1 MLTSKKYLVLSGGL
15 GGSEYVRTQVE
26 NMYKTNPHMSAP
38 NLYVFK
44 SQEPRLA
51 VAKGLVMDRR
61 QKLVTGAS
69 ALKTRIARAS
79 YGILCREPHNPEVH
93 VGEEV
98 EFDQY
103 IKGKRWA
110 KNQIEWFIRKV
121 SNSRVREGQFS

>member
-1 MLTSKKYLVLSGGL
+1 MVLSGGL
-15 GGSEYVRTQVE
+15 GGSEYVRSQVE
-26 NMYKTNPHMSAP
+26 QRYRANPHISAP

-44 SQEPRLA
+44 SQEPRLS

-61 QKLVTGAS
+61 QKLVTGGS

-79 YGILCREPHNPEVH
+79 YGVLCREPYNPSIH

-110 KNQIEWFIRKV
+110 INQIEWFIRKV
-121 SNSRVREGQFS
+121 GAI